1 MRTLL
6 RLASFGAC
14 CLGALSFNSH
24 ASAATFQAD
33 CGRTVH
39 TVSKAVEDIF
49 AFSLEQYVQ
58 VPGGTINV
66 TVPSGKKRCI
76 KITFSVVTDCPH
88 GCFVRVDDNNVAVP
102 PRWDQ
107 TVTRFS
113 DSADGARS
121 FQWIEQVA
129 PGDHQITIKVETGN
143 DIEDAHFGP
152 YTTVV
157 EVMADPP

>member
-1 MRTLL
+1 MILCP
-6 RLASFGAC
+6 ASFGVC
-14 CLGALSFNSH
+14 CLAVLSFHSP

-33 CGRTVH
+33 CGRTIH
-39 TVSKAVEDIF
+39 TVSKAVEDTF
-49 AFSLEQYVQ
+49 TFNLDATYVQ
-58 VPGGTINV
+58 LPGGTIPV
-66 TVPSGKKRCI
+66 TVPSGKKKCI
-76 KITFSVVTDCPH
+76 KITFSVITDCPL
-88 GCFVRVDDNNVAVP
+88 GCFVRVDDNNIAVP

-107 TVTRFS
+107 TTTRFS
-113 DSADGARS
+113 DSADGTRS

-129 PGDHQITIKVETGN
+129 AGDHQITIKVETGS